1 MVTFRPAKDLAKAA
15 SFTLTN
21 MRPYYEQYSVD
32 WDEAQIEKMT
42 QEFVNFDILLQEQP
56 VGVIRLS
63 FDNEE
68 CYLRDLQVDQNY
80 QNRGIGSHALAE
92 AERLAKE
99 HCSQTLKLRV
109 FKNSPAV
116 HLYKRQ
122 GFGLTS
128 EDERF
133 YYMSRAVSSQA
144 SQPDAQKR
152 CSCVLFAALRRQL
165 CPTLRIRMHHDN
177 CQHVLVIF
185 SISYFGDN
193 SWAGSLYGCG

>member
-1 MVTFRPAKDLAKAA
+1 MVTFRPAKDLATAA
-15 SFTLTN
+15 GFTLTN

-42 QEFVNFDILLQEQP
+42 QELVNFDILFQEQL

-63 FDNEE
+63 FDNEG
-68 CYLRDLQVDQNY
+68 CYLRDLQVDQRY
-80 QNRGIGSHALAE
+80 QNKGIGSHALAE

-99 HCSQTLKLRV
+99 YCSHTLKLRV

-116 HLYKRQ
+116 HLYQRQ

-133 YYMSRAVSSQA
+133 YYMSRPVS
-144 SQPDAQKR
+144 
-152 CSCVLFAALRRQL
+152 
-165 CPTLRIRMHHDN
+165 
-177 CQHVLVIF
+177 
-185 SISYFGDN
+185 
-193 SWAGSLYGCG
+193 

>member
-1 MVTFRPAKDLAKAA
+1 VITFRPAKDLAKAA

-21 MRPYYEQYSVD
+21 MRPYYEQYSVE

-42 QEFVNFDILLQEQP
+42 QELVNFDILFQEQP

-68 CYLRDLQVDQNY
+68 CCLRDLQVDQSY

-99 HCSQTLKLRV
+99 HRSKTLTLRV

-133 YYMSRAVSSQA
+133 YYMSRTVS
-144 SQPDAQKR
+144 
-152 CSCVLFAALRRQL
+152 
-165 CPTLRIRMHHDN
+165 
-177 CQHVLVIF
+177 
-185 SISYFGDN
+185 
-193 SWAGSLYGCG
+193 

>member
-1 MVTFRPAKDLAKAA
+1 MVTFRPAMDLAKAA
-15 SFTLTN
+15 HLTLSN

-42 QEFVNFDILLQEQP
+42 QELVNFDILFEGKL

-63 FDNEE
+63 FDNTE
-68 CYLRDLQVDQNY
+68 CWLRDLQVDQNY
-80 QNRGIGSHALAE
+80 QNQGIGSIALAE

-99 HCSQTLKLRV
+99 RLSHILKLRV

-133 YYMSRAVSSQA
+133 YYMSRAVS
-144 SQPDAQKR
+144 
-152 CSCVLFAALRRQL
+152 
-165 CPTLRIRMHHDN
+165 
-177 CQHVLVIF
+177 
-185 SISYFGDN
+185 
-193 SWAGSLYGCG
+193 